1 VLLCFLLLPPPLLL
15 LLLLLLLQQNHQ
27 IHQVVEGFEVVKA
40 IEGCGS
46 RSGETAYDVMV
57 AGCGQLPK
65 GEGQ

>member
-1 VLLCFLLLPPPLLL
+1 VL
-15 LLLLLLLQQNHQ
+15 
-27 IHQVVEGFEVVKA
+27 EGFEVVKA
-40 IEGCGS
+40 VEACGS